1 MGKFDGVL
9 ICTDLDGTLYRNDTT
24 ISKENK
30 DAIAYFKQEG
40 GWFTFITGR
49 MPYYSQQAYHAVS
62 PNVPF
67 GCING
72 GGLYDGATGEY
83 VWKTPLPD
91 GVEELLECVDRQFP
105 EAGIQTALFDKM
117 FFSKDNEVTEDF
129 RRRTGVAHLVA
140 HYRDIRETKA
150 KVVFCCPR
158 ETVISGVEEMLRAHP
173 LAEKFSFIRSEKTL
187 FEILPKGVDKG
198 LSLTKL
204 IEYLHADPRKTI
216 AVGDYNNDIGM
227 FRAARYGIAVAN
239 ACQAA
244 KDAADLIT
252 VSNEQHAIAQV
263 INDIEKGII
272 SLE

>member
-1 MGKFDGVL
+1 MGKFDGIL
-9 ICTDLDGTLYRNDTT
+9 ICTDLDGTLYRNDKT

-30 DAIAYFKQEG
+30 EAIEYFKQEG

-49 MPYYSQQAYHAVS
+49 MPYYSQQAYNAAK

-72 GGLYDGATGEY
+72 SGLYDGEAREY
-83 VWKTPLPD
+83 VWKIPLAD
-91 GVEELLECVDRQFP
+91 GVEELLECVDRQCP
-105 EAGIQTALFDKM
+105 EAGIQVTLFDKAL
-117 FFSKDNEVTEDF
+117 FSRDNEVTEMF
-129 RRRTGVAHLVA
+129 RRRTGVPHQVK

-150 KVVFCCPR
+150 KIVFGCPR
-158 ETVISGVEEMLRAHP
+158 EDVILGVEKTLKAHP
-173 LAEKFSFIRSEKTL
+173 AAEKFSFIRSEKTL

-198 LSLTKL
+198 LALAKL
-204 IEYLHADPRKTI
+204 IEYLKADPKKTI

-227 FRAARYGIAVAN
+227 FRSARYGIAVAN

-252 VSNEQHAIAQV
+252 VSNEEHAIAQV
-263 INDIEKGII
+263 IRDIENGQII
-272 SLE
+272 F

>member
-1 MGKFDGVL
+1 MGKFDGIL
-9 ICTDLDGTLYRNDTT
+9 ICTDLDGTLYRDDKT

-30 DAIAYFKQEG
+30 EAIEYFKREG

-49 MPYYSQQAYHAVS
+49 MPYYSRQAYDAAR

-72 GGLYDGATGEY
+72 GGLYDGVAGDY
-83 VWKTPLPD
+83 VWKTPLAD
-91 GVEELLECVDRQFP
+91 EVDELLECVDRQCP
-105 EAGIQTALFDKM
+105 DAGIQVTLFDKAL
-117 FFSKDNEVTEDF
+117 FSRDNEVTEMF
-129 RRRTGVAHLVA
+129 RQRTGVPHQVK

-150 KVVFCCPR
+150 KIVFGCPR
-158 ETVISGVEEMLRAHP
+158 EDVILGVEKTLKTHP
-173 LAEKFSFIRSEKTL
+173 MAEKFSFIRSEKTL

-198 LSLTKL
+198 LALAKL
-204 IEYLHADPRKTI
+204 IEYLGADPKKTI

-252 VSNEQHAIAQV
+252 VSNEQHAIAQ
-263 INDIEKGII
+263 IIYDIENGNIDFD
-272 SLE
+272 